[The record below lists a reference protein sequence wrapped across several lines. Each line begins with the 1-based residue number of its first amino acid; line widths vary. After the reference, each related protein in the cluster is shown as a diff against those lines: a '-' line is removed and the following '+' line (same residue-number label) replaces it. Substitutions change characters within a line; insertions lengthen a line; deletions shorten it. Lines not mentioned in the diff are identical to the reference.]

1 MADLSRRGFLS
12 AVGLAGGGAALTA
25 CSWASSGP
33 RASTAAAATGLVSP
47 YGAHQAGIV
56 TPQQHSLAFAAFDLT
71 AASQADLVSL
81 LSTWSFAIGRMTAG
95 EAVADDE
102 GDPGSPPRDTG
113 EAMGLSA
120 GNLTVTV
127 GFGPSLFDG
136 RFGLASRRPAALA
149 DLPRFPRDALQEPR
163 SGGDLCVQACA
174 DDPQVAFHAMRNL
187 RRLAEGTAVLRWTQ
201 QGFGQTSSTSEA
213 QATPRNLMGFM
224 DGTNNLKSEQAT
236 EVDRHVWV
244 GAETD
249 QPWMRGGSYLVARRI
264 QMLLESWDR
273 DRLSDQEAVI
283 GRRKDTGAPLT
294 GHREH
299 DPVDLEATGADGEP
313 VLPLTAHV
321 RLANPA
327 SNGGIKM
334 LRRGYSFTDG
344 IRPDTGQ
351 LDAGLFFIAFQK
363 DPRSQ
368 FVPLQRNLG
377 AHDAL
382 NEYIRHTGTAVF
394 ACPPGIARGESL
406 GAALF
411 A

>member
-1 MADLSRRGFLS
+1 MADLSRRAFLS
-12 AVGLAGGGAALTA
+12 AVGLAGGGAALSACRPTA
-25 CSWASSGP
+25 TTN
-33 RASTAAAATGLVSP
+33 RLVSP
-47 YGAHQAGIV
+47 YGAHQAGIL
-56 TPQQHSLAFAAFDLT
+56 TPQQQSLAFAAFDLT
-71 AASQADLVSL
+71 SSSRADLVSL
-81 LSTWSFAIGRMTAG
+81 LATWSAAIGRMTAG
-95 EAVADDE
+95 KTVADDE
-102 GDPGSPPRDTG
+102 GNPESPPQDTG
-113 EAMGLSA
+113 EALGLSA

-127 GFGPSLFDG
+127 GFGPTLFDE
-136 RFGLASRRPAALA
+136 RFGLAPRRPAALA
-149 DLPRFPRDALQEPR
+149 DLPRLPGDFLEEGR

-187 RRLAEGTAVLRWTQ
+187 RRLAEGTAMLRWTQ
-201 QGFGQTSSTSEA
+201 LGFGKTSSTSES
-213 QATPRNLMGFM
+213 QATPRNLMGFK
-224 DGTNNLKSEQAT
+224 DGTNNLKSEQT
-236 EVDRHVWV
+236 SEVDGHIWV

-299 DPVDLEATGADGEP
+299 DPLDLEARNADGSP
-313 VLPLTAHV
+313 VLAVTAHV

-327 SNGGIKM
+327 SNGGAKM

-344 IRPDTGQ
+344 TRPDTGQ

-363 DPRSQ
+363 DPRHQ
-368 FVPLQRNLG
+368 FVPVQRNLG
-377 AHDAL
+377 THDAL
-382 NEYIRHTGTAVF
+382 NEYIRHTGSAVF
-394 ACPPGIARGESL
+394 ACPPGMAPGESL